1 MHHRFAIYALTP
13 QGAELAGKIVAHT
26 GGAVFLA
33 DGLRALPASLGASGG
48 RFFDRLGEALAEN
61 FPAFSCHVLICASGI
76 AVRALA
82 PLLRD
87 KSLDPAILL
96 LDQQGRFVISLLAG
110 HLGGANRLARELA
123 ARLGATPV
131 ITTGTDVDGIPAVD
145 DLAQAAGLRILNLGA
160 VRAVNAALLRG
171 EKPTLFDPGNLLRLA
186 GTELE
191 TFFAPAAG
199 AAEAAIIVGLCP
211 PGLLKTGVLHLAG
224 KDLWLGLGCRRGVK
238 ADDLYA
244 FTRRE
249 LAEAGFALRDLA
261 GLASLEL
268 KRDEA
273 GLLALA
279 EELLLPLRFFSA
291 AELDAVTVP
300 SPSGRVKSL
309 TGTSSVC
316 EAAALLA
323 ASLEAGKERRP
334 ALLLSKRQGC
344 GMTLALAGLES
355 DRA

>member
-1 MHHRFAIYALTP
+1 MKIFPFKNMHHRFAIYALTP

-211 PGLLKTGVLHLAG
+211 PGLLKT
-224 KDLWLGLGCRRGVK
+224 
-238 ADDLYA
+238 
-244 FTRRE
+244 
-249 LAEAGFALRDLA
+249 
-261 GLASLEL
+261 
-268 KRDEA
+268 
-273 GLLALA
+273 
-279 EELLLPLRFFSA
+279 
-291 AELDAVTVP
+291 
-300 SPSGRVKSL
+300 
-309 TGTSSVC
+309 
-316 EAAALLA
+316 
-323 ASLEAGKERRP
+323 
-334 ALLLSKRQGC
+334 
-344 GMTLALAGLES
+344 
-355 DRA
+355 